1 MARSK
6 SRKSKKR
13 AARRKSAPEP
23 AIAWGGP
30 ASKGVSWLN
39 WAIGLVAV
47 VAILGGAFYW
57 WQIMRTADRFE
68 ALAAEGQPA
77 LERVETLRNDGRT
90 HLQLGQGHRYAE
102 AFPTSG
108 PHALVW
114 TDAGVYREPQPP
126 TMLVHALEH
135 GNVVIYHENPGAA
148 AMDQIEAWAALYSG
162 QWDGVVVTP
171 FSGLGEAVVLT
182 AWRKKLEL
190 NPFEPAAAAA
200 FIDAYRGRGPEN
212 PVR

>member
-6 SRKSKKR
+6 SRKGKR
-13 AARRKSAPEP
+13 TAAKPKA
-23 AIAWGGP
+23 AGGDKIAWGGP
-30 ASKGVSWLN
+30 ASEGVSWLN
-39 WAIGLVAV
+39 WAIGIVAA
-47 VAILGGAFYW
+47 VALAGGAFYW
-57 WQIMRTADRFE
+57 WHNMQTADRFE
-68 ALAAEGQPA
+68 ALAAEGQAA
-77 LERVETLRNDGRT
+77 LERVETLRNDGRS
-90 HLQLGQGHRYAE
+90 HLQPGQGHRYPA

-114 TDAGVYREPQPP
+114 TDAGVYDAPQPP
-126 TMLVHALEH
+126 TLLVHALEH
-135 GNVVIYHENPGAA
+135 GNVVIYHENPGAEVI
-148 AMDQIEAWAALYSG
+148 DELEDWAALYSG

-171 FSGLGEAVVLT
+171 FSGLGETVVLT

-190 NPFEPAAAAA
+190 NPFDPAAAAA